1 MLVTNDL
8 RQVAKGEETAN
19 AWMATAQLSAVER
32 MALVAG
38 SVVKAIVVADDAR
51 GLRLALP
58 SESRPRSQGKDAVSP
73 SPDAVSRHPK
83 RRSAVMGLKDVP
95 VGAFLLNNLKTGQRL
110 EGRVVHSTPQ
120 AAFVAANVFRRA
132 KGGVVAEVSGLLRK
146 ADVPRDLLSTSRRL
160 SGQGPLMEK
169 GSRVAVY
176 VKEVFKNAGYVSAAA
191 SATTRLTV
199 DCSKAR
205 VLHHRPQSH
214 P

>member
-1 MLVTNDL
+1 
-8 RQVAKGEETAN
+8 
-19 AWMATAQLSAVER
+19 
-32 MALVAG
+32 
-38 SVVKAIVVADDAR
+38 
-51 GLRLALP
+51 
-58 SESRPRSQGKDAVSP
+58 
-73 SPDAVSRHPK
+73 
-83 RRSAVMGLKDVP
+83 MGLKDVP
-95 VGAFLLNNLKTGQRL
+95 VGAFLLNNLKSGQRL

-169 GSRVAVY
+169 GSRVVVY